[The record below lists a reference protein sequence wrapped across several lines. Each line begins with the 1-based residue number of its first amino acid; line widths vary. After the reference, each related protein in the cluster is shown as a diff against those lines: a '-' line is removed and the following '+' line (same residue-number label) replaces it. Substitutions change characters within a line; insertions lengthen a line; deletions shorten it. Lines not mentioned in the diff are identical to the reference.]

1 MKPARLAHM
10 VNSKHFFVCPELA
23 LDRRHSTT
31 FRARKTSITN
41 SSPGNTDSFTVNV
54 FYFSSSLFPAC
65 THIAPAKNESRT
77 AEIICTGESR
87 CGIAIPVM
95 LHAVHIRFR
104 ITLYTANRQNSH
116 FAFNPYFAPELGL
129 SMITEKR
136 RKGNYVVTFAGGI
149 ASQERSLFA
158 KLRCICVF
166 YVVTVVTVVTPL
178 IFKDFSCY
186 DMLQYVVT

>member
-116 FAFNPYFAPELGL
+116 SAFNPYCAPELGL

-136 RKGNYVVTFAGGI
+136 RKGNYVITFGGWHCQPGKKPFCKI
-149 ASQERSLFA
+149 
-158 KLRCICVF
+158 KMYMCVLCRNSRNSRNTF
-166 YVVTVVTVVTPL
+166 
-178 IFKDFSCY
+178 DN
-186 DMLQYVVT
+186 